1 MSSHAGMSDA
11 HSVTHRD
18 EVTRMSTRE
27 EIMHWEERLRQAE
40 LGPDPVF
47 FEEHLADDVV
57 LDGMQLK
64 TRVVEAHR
72 PGSGKGQKFTKVDM
86 KYGTFVEHGP
96 AVVLTC
102 EGHYEGP
109 QFTGT
114 IKFMRV
120 WLKRD
125 GRWQIIA
132 GSTLK

>member
-1 MSSHAGMSDA
+1 
-11 HSVTHRD
+11 
-18 EVTRMSTRE
+18 MSTRE
-27 EIMHWEERLRQAE
+27 EIMYLEERLRQAE
-40 LGPDPVF
+40 LGPDTAF

-72 PGSGKGQKFTKVDM
+72 PGSGNGQKFTKVDM

-96 AVVLTC
+96 TVVLTC

>member
-11 HSVTHRD
+11 HSVTQRD

-27 EIMHWEERLRQAE
+27 EIMHLEERLRQAE
-40 LGPDPVF
+40 LGPDPAF
-47 FEEHLADDVV
+47 
-57 LDGMQLK
+57 
-64 TRVVEAHR
+64 VEAHR
-72 PGSGKGQKFTKVDM
+72 PGSGRGQKFTKVDM